1 MGIPFRELEEASL
14 DAMSLGERARFDA
27 ALETEEARL
36 GAAEIDYSRSMAHG
50 SHRALRRATGH
61 VAGAD
66 SL

>member
-14 DAMSLGERARFDA
+14 DAMTLDERARFDA

-36 GAAEIDYSRSMAHG
+36 GAAELDYSRSMAHG
-50 SHRALRRATGH
+50 SHMAPRQEKGH
-61 VAGAD
+61 VGGVD